1 MLMMTRYSACSLVIA
16 ILGLWTAP
24 ASAQTVS
31 DVLDFLVTGHSVQ
44 TGSVERDAAAA
55 AATSLTVSRAL
66 LANLATLPVPTS
78 SGGFVYKFHP
88 ELGTVQRATSSFG
101 PFFVERALAPGHGAA
116 SIGLTLQH
124 WQFSAL
130 DGRNLRDGTLETTAN
145 QFVDEL
151 EPFDVDRLRL
161 AIDASIATVHGS
173 VGVGSRT
180 EISAALPFI
189 VLRLN
194 GSRVNAYRG
203 QVFTQAEASATA
215 TGLADIVVRT
225 KYTVFEDGAAGVAAA
240 VEARLPTG
248 RQEDLL
254 GSGAMSWRVSAI
266 GSLEG
271 ARLSAHAN
279 VGFGFGGLARDMT
292 IAGALAASASDRLT
306 VTGEVVGRWMN
317 VPGGITTAAAVHPS
331 LRDVRTLRLVPD
343 GSTLAAISVAPGFK
357 WNVSDTWVL
366 VANTAIPLSRGG
378 LTARLTPFIG
388 FDYSSVNR

>member
-1 MLMMTRYSACSLVIA
+1 MTRYVARSLVIA
-16 ILGLWTAP
+16 VLGLWTAP

-44 TGSVERDAAAA
+44 TGSVERDTAAA

-124 WQFSAL
+124 WQFTAL

-215 TGLADIVVRT
+215 TGLADVVVRT

-271 ARLSAHAN
+271 ARLSSHAN
-279 VGFGFGGLARDMT
+279 VGFGFGGLARDVT

-306 VTGEVVGRWMN
+306 LTGEVVGRWMN

-388 FDYSSVNR
+388 FDYTSVSR

>member
-1 MLMMTRYSACSLVIA
+1 MTRYAAGSLVIA
-16 ILGLWTAP
+16 VLGLWTAP

-44 TGSVERDAAAA
+44 TGSVERDTAAA

-116 SIGLTLQH
+116 SIGLTFQH
-124 WQFSAL
+124 WQFTAL

-161 AIDASIATVHGS
+161 AINASIATVHGS

-215 TGLADIVVRT
+215 TGLADVVVRT

-254 GSGAMSWRVSAI
+254 GSGAMSWKVSAI

-271 ARLSAHAN
+271 SRLSSHAN
-279 VGFGFGGLARDMT
+279 VGFGFGGLARDVT
-292 IAGALAASASDRLT
+292 VAGALAASASDRLT

-317 VPGGITTAAAVHPS
+317 VPGGITTTAAVHPS

-388 FDYSSVNR
+388 FDYTSVNR

>member
-1 MLMMTRYSACSLVIA
+1 MMTGYGARSLVIA
-16 ILGLWTAP
+16 VLGLWAAP

-44 TGSVERDAAAA
+44 TGSVARDTAAA

-78 SGGFVYKFHP
+78 IGGFVYKFHP

-124 WQFSAL
+124 WQFTSL

-215 TGLADIVVRT
+215 TGLADVVVRT
-225 KYTVFEDGAAGVAAA
+225 KYTMLEDGGAGVAAA

-254 GSGAMSWRVSAI
+254 GSGAMSWKVSAI

-271 ARLSAHAN
+271 ARLSSHAN
-279 VGFGFGGLARDMT
+279 VGFGFGGLARDVT
-292 IAGALAASASDRLT
+292 LAGALAASATDRLT
-306 VTGEVVGRWMN
+306 LTGEVVGRWMN

-343 GSTLAAISVAPGFK
+343 GSTLAAISVAPGVK

-388 FDYSSVNR
+388 FDYTSVNR

>member
-1 MLMMTRYSACSLVIA
+1 MTRYAARSLVIA
-16 ILGLWTAP
+16 VLGLWTAP
-24 ASAQTVS
+24 ASAQTVT

-44 TGSVERDAAAA
+44 TGSVERDTAAA

-124 WQFSAL
+124 WQFTAL

-215 TGLADIVVRT
+215 TGLADVVVRT
-225 KYTVFEDGAAGVAAA
+225 KYTLFEDGAAGVAAA

-254 GSGAMSWRVSAI
+254 GSGAMSWKVSAI

-271 ARLSAHAN
+271 ARLSSHAN
-279 VGFGFGGLARDMT
+279 VGFGFGGLARDVT

-306 VTGEVVGRWMN
+306 LTGEVVGRWMN

-388 FDYSSVNR
+388 FDYTSVNR

>member
-1 MLMMTRYSACSLVIA
+1 MMTGYGARSVVIA
-16 ILGLWTAP
+16 VLGLWAAP

-44 TGSVERDAAAA
+44 TGSVARDTAAA

-78 SGGFVYKFHP
+78 IGGFVYKFHP

-124 WQFSAL
+124 WQFTSL

-215 TGLADIVVRT
+215 TGLADVVVRT
-225 KYTVFEDGAAGVAAA
+225 KYTMLEDGGAGVAAA

-254 GSGAMSWRVSAI
+254 GSGAMSWKVSAI

-271 ARLSAHAN
+271 ARLSSHAN
-279 VGFGFGGLARDMT
+279 VGFGFGGLARDVT
-292 IAGALAASASDRLT
+292 LAGALAASATDRLT
-306 VTGEVVGRWMN
+306 LTGEVVGRWMN
-317 VPGGITTAAAVHPS
+317 APGGITTAAAVHPS

-343 GSTLAAISVAPGFK
+343 GSTLAAISVAPGVK

-388 FDYSSVNR
+388 FDYTSVGR

>member
-1 MLMMTRYSACSLVIA
+1 MMTRYSARSLVIA
-16 ILGLWTAP
+16 VLGLWAAP

-44 TGSVERDAAAA
+44 TGSVERDTAAA

-124 WQFSAL
+124 WQFTAL

-189 VLRLN
+189 LLRLN

-203 QVFTQAEASATA
+203 QIFTQAEASATA
-215 TGLADIVVRT
+215 TGLADVVVRT
-225 KYTVFEDGAAGVAAA
+225 KYTMFEDGPAGVAAA

-254 GSGAMSWRVSAI
+254 GSGTMSWRLSAI

-271 ARLSAHAN
+271 SRLSSHAN
-279 VGFGFGGLARDMT
+279 VGFGFGGLARDVT
-292 IAGALAASASDRLT
+292 VAGALAASASDRLT
-306 VTGEVVGRWMN
+306 LTGEVIGRWMN

-388 FDYSSVNR
+388 FDYTSVGR

>member
-1 MLMMTRYSACSLVIA
+1 MTRYSACSLVIA
-16 ILGLWTAP
+16 VLGLWTAP

-225 KYTVFEDGAAGVAAA
+225 KYTRFEDGAAGVAAA

-254 GSGAMSWRVSAI
+254 GSGAMSWKVSAI

-271 ARLSAHAN
+271 ARLSSHAN
-279 VGFGFGGLARDMT
+279 VGFGFGGLARDVT

-306 VTGEVVGRWMN
+306 LTGEVVGRWMN
-317 VPGGITTAAAVHPS
+317 VPGGITTAAAVHPN

-378 LTARLTPFIG
+378 LTARFTPFIG
-388 FDYSSVNR
+388 FDYTSVGR

>member
-1 MLMMTRYSACSLVIA
+1 MMTRYSACSLVIA
-16 ILGLWTAP
+16 VLGLWTAP

-44 TGSVERDAAAA
+44 TGSVERDTAAA

-124 WQFSAL
+124 WQFTAL

-215 TGLADIVVRT
+215 TGLADVVVRT
-225 KYTVFEDGAAGVAAA
+225 KYTLFEDGAAGVAAA

-271 ARLSAHAN
+271 ARLSSHAN
-279 VGFGFGGLARDMT
+279 VGFGFGGLARDVT

-306 VTGEVVGRWMN
+306 LTGEVVGRWMN

-388 FDYSSVNR
+388 FDYTSVGR

>member
-1 MLMMTRYSACSLVIA
+1 MMTRYSACSLVIA
-16 ILGLWTAP
+16 VLGLWTAP

-44 TGSVERDAAAA
+44 TGSVERDTAAA

-215 TGLADIVVRT
+215 TGLADVVVRT
-225 KYTVFEDGAAGVAAA
+225 KYTLFEDGAAGVAAA

-271 ARLSAHAN
+271 ARLSSHAN
-279 VGFGFGGLARDMT
+279 VGFGFGGLARDVT

-306 VTGEVVGRWMN
+306 LTGEVVGRWMN

-388 FDYSSVNR
+388 FDYTSVGR

>member
-1 MLMMTRYSACSLVIA
+1 M
-16 ILGLWTAP
+16 
-24 ASAQTVS
+24 
-31 DVLDFLVTGHSVQ
+31 Q
-44 TGSVERDAAAA
+44 TGSFERDTTAA

-66 LANLATLPVPTS
+66 LVNLATLPVPTS

-124 WQFSAL
+124 WQFTAL

-189 VLRLN
+189 VLRLS
-194 GSRVNAYRG
+194 GSRVNTYRG
-203 QVFTQAEASATA
+203 QVFTQADASATA
-215 TGLADIVVRT
+215 TGLADVVVRT
-225 KYTVFEDGAAGVAAA
+225 KYTLFEDGAAGVAAA

-271 ARLSAHAN
+271 TRLSSHAN
-279 VGFGFGGLARDMT
+279 VGFGFGGLAGDVT

-306 VTGEVVGRWMN
+306 LTGEVVGRWMN

-388 FDYSSVNR
+388 FDYTSVGR